1 MSLNQKTGI
10 VVSCSGKQTVA
21 VEVKFLTKH
30 LTFGKYVRRTSKFL
44 VHDERDECGVGDT
57 VSIRE
62 CRPLS
67 ARKRWRLVQV
77 LEKSKEV
84 KSNDSNADAAEGRG

>member
-1 MSLNQKTGI
+1 MSLNEKTGI
-10 VVSCSGKQTVA
+10 VVSRSGKQTISVS
-21 VEVKFLTKH
+21 VESLTKH
-30 LTFGKYVRRTSKFL
+30 LTFGKYVRRTGKFL
-44 VHDERDECGVGDT
+44 AHDGRDECGVGDT
-57 VSIRE
+57 VIIRE

-67 ARKRWRLVQV
+67 ARKRWRVIQV